1 MRRYEVNIWNSY
13 IWTADGDHRSYVL
26 NKYITAM
33 ISICLKSV
41 ITCTYNRLSVE
52 RCSGILGEVK
62 IFLNNI
68 KLYSI
73 KFENETFIGNF

>member
-1 MRRYEVNIWNSY
+1 MKFIYLNCGW
-13 IWTADGDHRSYVL
+13 RSSQL
-26 NKYITAM
+26 
-33 ISICLKSV
+33 
-41 ITCTYNRLSVE
+41 CTQQVHNCDDLHLFKKCYYMYLQQTVE